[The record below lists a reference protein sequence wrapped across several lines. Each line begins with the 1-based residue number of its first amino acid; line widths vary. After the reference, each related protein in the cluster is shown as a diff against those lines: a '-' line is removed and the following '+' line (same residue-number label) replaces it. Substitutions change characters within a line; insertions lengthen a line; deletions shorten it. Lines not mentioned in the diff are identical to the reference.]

1 MNSEGKIYVLGVAVQ
16 PGRIEVYGVHC
27 GKCRLE
33 RMFRI
38 GRRGQSARKRKARE
52 GNMLTY
58 LVLGE
63 AWGQCSAG
71 GWTGELLGSRGREW
85 VC

>member
-63 AWGQCSAG
+63 GGPESCWGLEGASG
-71 GWTGELLGSRGREW
+71 YVNNSPLLP
-85 VC
+85 